1 MVWFILDISVVL
13 FLAKEVFIA
22 EKALEA
28 GFENFLGV
36 TGIDPWAEAI
46 EDEMFMCEGYNTV

>member
-1 MVWFILDISVVL
+1 ML
-13 FLAKEVFIA
+13 FLAKEVFMA

-46 EDEMFMCEGYNTV
+46 EDEMFMWEGYNTV

>member
-1 MVWFILDISVVL
+1 M
-13 FLAKEVFIA
+13 A

-46 EDEMFMCEGYNTV
+46 EDEMFMWEGYNTVRLLFLEIDLTCWSFLA